1 MASAAGTRALF
12 ACGSVGVCAVL
23 LAVRAEPAFAQEGG
37 SGGGDRSV
45 TVPPELRDL
54 WSEYPLNPPR
64 PPVARPR
71 QSTAERGEAR
81 NQPNEPGEGW
91 NLAVLGVA
99 AAVAG
104 AIVVLVAL
112 AVLVGLR
119 PAWVPNRSRG
129 SPRAKQRTRRMRR
142 PRVRTMPR
150 QERAMADRSHR
161 LIDAHR
167 KPEPPTPP
175 NDAATPTPESLPS
188 EDEIDKL
195 ELDSPDARERSDIVR
210 TSKPARPEKDDANAS
225 YAQVG
230 EQVAAVLASAQK
242 AADEIRATAEEEA
255 ERIRAEIE
263 ERVAATRAVTARAV
277 QEARRESEA
286 LRTEADE
293 YSRETREAAD
303 RYVAETRQLV
313 EDEAAERLTEVEQQA
328 REIHRAAE
336 GRARELETEGLQ
348 RQKALVEEAGRTEA
362 RLEQLLGVFHGMT
375 SQLEALVHAER
386 AADEAVDAQ
395 DDGPAEELAEDL
407 RPGRPGR
414 SPAKRIER

>member
-1 MASAAGTRALF
+1 LF

-142 PRVRTMPR
+142 PRVRTMPGFPMPR
-150 QERAMADRSHR
+150 HEMDDRLRR
-161 LIDAHR
+161 LIGAYR

-175 NDAATPTPESLPS
+175 NDAAPQTPEPLPS

-195 ELDSPDARERSDIVR
+195 GLDSADARERSDIVR

-263 ERVAATRAVTARAV
+263 ERVAATRAVTDRAV